1 MNCHRALIFPSNKN
15 ATTFPSFMGI
25 ITVHCPIEPTL
36 FGTTAVFFSSTY
48 CPHCRVRHE
57 WFVKDAWVIQAGQ
70 HGNARGYVKTPVDK
84 SHQEGE
90 LTSVSGCWRIVQFKE
105 TTNAKIL
112 L

>member
-1 MNCHRALIFPSNKN
+1 MSGLLKTHGFA
-15 ATTFPSFMGI
+15 
-25 ITVHCPIEPTL
+25 
-36 FGTTAVFFSSTY
+36 
-48 CPHCRVRHE
+48 
-57 WFVKDAWVIQAGQ
+57 IQAGQ
-70 HGNARGYVKTPVDK
+70 HVSLRVGNAGGYVKTPVDK